1 MEKDWVKVY
10 TTNDAFKAGLVKDLL
25 ENNDIPAVIL
35 NKKETLTVIIGVAEV
50 YVEREDA
57 VKAVNL
63 IKSTFD
69 A

>member
-1 MEKDWVKVY
+1 MEKDWVKIFSTSDVV
-10 TTNDAFKAGLVKDLL
+10 KADLVKDLL
-25 ENNDIPAVIL
+25 DNNDIPAVVL
-35 NKKETLTVIIGVAEV
+35 NKKETLTVIIGEVEV

>member
-1 MEKDWVKVY
+1 MEKDWIKVY
-10 TTNDAFKAGLVKDLL
+10 TTNDAMKADLVKDLL
-25 ENNDIPAVIL
+25 DNNDIPAVVL
-35 NKKETLTVIIGVAEV
+35 NKKETLTVIIGYAEV

-57 VKAVNL
+57 VKAINL

>member
-1 MEKDWVKVY
+1 MEKDWIKVY
-10 TTNDAFKAGLVKDLL
+10 TTNDAMKADLVKDLL
-25 ENNDIPAVIL
+25 ENNDIPAVVL
-35 NKKETLTVIIGVAEV
+35 NKKETLTVIIGYAEV

-57 VKAVNL
+57 VKAINL